1 MSSSTTKKSKDFSTG
16 VFGLKAA
23 IIIVGFILLVAVL
36 SLLYLSTWTIVAKH
50 RYALL
55 TSAFIYPTST
65 YILLLCSLF
74 TSISII
80 GLFFMAWVE
89 HRRGLNI
96 VKEKNEIKRIWTIL
110 SLDFDHSYF
119 NVHFGN
125 FCWTF
130 SFWLHDERKFFDWIQ
145 RDKIVFDF
153 V

>member
-1 MSSSTTKKSKDFSTG
+1 MNLEDKHLFVTLFSSLSDRKKQRFMSSSTTKKSKDFSTS

-89 HRRGLNI
+89 HRRGLNT
-96 VKEKNEIKRIWTIL
+96 VTKRNEMN
-110 SLDFDHSYF
+110 S
-119 NVHFGN
+119 NEN
-125 FCWTF
+125 
-130 SFWLHDERKFFDWIQ
+130 
-145 RDKIVFDF
+145 
-153 V
+153 